1 MSGTSMKLLGSF
13 PRYTVIVQPAL
24 FVSFRSEWCLHVV
37 YILIS
42 RSMISC
48 LTCCVNISVVP
59 DILSPWH
66 KPFLSKMAEHRN
78 GSQGITRNN
87 WWPFSHFHVPGDPTL
102 AWSGCDE
109 VFKRSA
115 CKCQQDRL
123 TQKNVWK
130 WNYVKFDLWTV
141 RASGGFDINSGFQRI
156 MNILWEKPACAFLIL
171 HKSGVVLSGEE
182 KKRKC

>member
-13 PRYTVIVQPAL
+13 PRYAVIVQPAL
-24 FVSFRSEWCLHVV
+24 FVSFRSEWRLHVV

-78 GSQGITRNN
+78 GSQGITRSN
-87 WWPFSHFHVPGDPTL
+87 WWPFPHFQMWQGIPHWLGMAVMRYLKEVL
-102 AWSGCDE
+102 A
-109 VFKRSA
+109 V
-115 CKCQQDRL
+115 QQDL
-123 TQKNVWK
+123 SKTDLHTHKKMFGNETM
-130 WNYVKFDLWTV
+130 WNLIC
-141 RASGGFDINSGFQRI
+141 GQ
-156 MNILWEKPACAFLIL
+156 WEQVGVLI
-171 HKSGVVLSGEE
+171 
-182 KKRKC
+182 